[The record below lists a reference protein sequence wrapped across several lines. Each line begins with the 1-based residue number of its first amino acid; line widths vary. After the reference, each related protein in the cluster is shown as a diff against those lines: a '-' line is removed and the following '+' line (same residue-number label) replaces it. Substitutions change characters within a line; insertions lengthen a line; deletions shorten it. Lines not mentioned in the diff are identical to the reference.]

1 MVSGRFRNGAMGDVV
16 PHGSKVMRF
25 LSLDSF
31 LAEKKGIKINRG
43 ATRGLPG
50 RSPIL
55 VLLSPKHA
63 KLRSSD
69 GIQCISAAR
78 LRVKKAEFVPEKLTS
93 LSTALYGFWAFP
105 KWCYG

>member
-1 MVSGRFRNGAMGDVV
+1 MVSGPFRNGAMGDVV

-25 LSLDSF
+25 PSLDS
-31 LAEKKGIKINRG
+31 LPNNKIKIIIKRG

-63 KLRSSD
+63 
-69 GIQCISAAR
+69 
-78 LRVKKAEFVPEKLTS
+78 
-93 LSTALYGFWAFP
+93 
-105 KWCYG
+105 